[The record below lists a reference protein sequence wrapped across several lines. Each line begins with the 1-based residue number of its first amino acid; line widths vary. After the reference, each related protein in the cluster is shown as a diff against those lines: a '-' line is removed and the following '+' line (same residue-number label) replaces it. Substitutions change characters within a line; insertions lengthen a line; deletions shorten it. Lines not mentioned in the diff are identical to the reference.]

1 MTRIR
6 IFWNISETIDPE
18 KQIKCSKNAKTAD
31 KPDFTGFLLHTIT
44 TTDKV
49 IKYGEN
55 NKKDFSEHPTVI
67 QRGEERTIN
76 IYAAIPNVA

>member
-1 MTRIR
+1 M
-6 IFWNISETIDPE
+6 F
-18 KQIKCSKNAKTAD
+18 QNAKTAD

-55 NKKDFSEHPTVI
+55 NKKDFSEHPTVV
-67 QRGEERTIN
+67 QRGEERKIN
-76 IYAAIPNVA
+76 IYAAIPDVA